1 MKKNMEEVPTDII
14 TSKDL
19 DYLSDMFQWNYGTL
33 KSTYNSMQIVQ
44 DEELCNLFE
53 EANTV
58 FDDNINQVLD
68 ILTNGG
74 GEE

>member
-19 DYLSDMFQWNYGTL
+19 DYLSDMFQWNYGAL
-33 KSTYNSMQIVQ
+33 KSTYNAMQIVQ

-53 EANTV
+53 EATTV

-74 GEE
+74 GE

>member
-19 DYLSDMFQWNYGTL
+19 DYLSDMFQWNYIAL
-33 KSTYNSMQIVQ
+33 KKTYNDAQMVS
-44 DEELCNLFE
+44 DENIAATFE
-53 EANTV
+53 EANTL
-58 FDDNINQVLD
+58 FNDNINSVLD

-74 GEE
+74 AK

>member
-19 DYLSDMFQWNYGTL
+19 DYLSDMFQWNYGAL
-33 KSTYNSMQIVQ
+33 KSTYNAMQIVQ

-53 EANTV
+53 EATTV
-58 FDDNINQVLD
+58 FDDNINQLLD

-74 GEE
+74 GE